1 MSLVQQSIMV
11 CLSLL
16 LLFIV
21 LSMVTKRK
29 LQLRYALLWVFLSLV
44 MVVCSLMPGPLFALA
59 HLVGFYSA
67 SNFILV
73 LAALFLLIISL
84 SLTAIV
90 SKQAIGLKNAIQ
102 RIALLEHEIERSR
115 NNRDDRVS
123 K

>member
-44 MVVCSLMPGPLFALA
+44 MVVCSLMPGPLFAL
-59 HLVGFYSA
+59 HTWLGFIVRQ
-67 SNFILV
+67 ILY
-73 LAALFLLIISL
+73 
-84 SLTAIV
+84 
-90 SKQAIGLKNAIQ
+90 
-102 RIALLEHEIERSR
+102 
-115 NNRDDRVS
+115 
-123 K
+123 

>member
-16 LLFIV
+16 LLLIV
-21 LSMVTKRK
+21 LGMVTKRK

-59 HLVGFYSA
+59 YLVGFYSA

-73 LAALFLLIISL
+73 LAVLFLLIISL

-102 RIALLEHEIERSR
+102 RIALLEHEIEGSRS
-115 NNRDDRVS
+115 NRDDRVS

>member
-1 MSLVQQSIMV
+1 
-11 CLSLL
+11 
-16 LLFIV
+16 
-21 LSMVTKRK
+21 
-29 LQLRYALLWVFLSLV
+29 
-44 MVVCSLMPGPLFALA
+44 MPGPLFALA

>member
-1 MSLVQQSIMV
+1 MV